1 MPDAPQVPEIDR
13 TGRTM
18 VLTTL
23 DKIVGALGLTEEH
36 NADGDAVL
44 PLFGAGGPLEGQRI
58 GEFRVFSRADGTR
71 VVYSALAVDAFG
83 MDTHQVYAYTASD
96 SAVPH
101 LFLDSA
107 ISPNTDGTFH
117 FGLDL
122 IPRVDLGANLDYSE
136 VVYGPVTEARA
147 EALSQPGVM
156 GVPSLGPLQWSIRSP
171 WMAAAIVAPDD
182 LRKLGSI
189 VDVYVDHWLGLMNN
203 GLPAGIVTAAETA
216 ILDARDRRNRE
227 AMFSPRTN
235 PVWGLLD
242 KLVGPDVAQ
251 AMKDVLIKG

>member
-1 MPDAPQVPEIDR
+1 
-13 TGRTM
+13 
-18 VLTTL
+18 
-23 DKIVGALGLTEEH
+23 
-36 NADGDAVL
+36 
-44 PLFGAGGPLEGQRI
+44 
-58 GEFRVFSRADGTR
+58 
-71 VVYSALAVDAFG
+71 
-83 MDTHQVYAYTASD
+83 MDTHQVYAYTAAD

-136 VVYGPVTEARA
+136 AVYGPVTEARA

>member
-1 MPDAPQVPEIDR
+1 MPDAPLTQEIDR

-18 VLTTL
+18 VLATL
-23 DKIVGALGLTEEH
+23 DKITSALGLTEEH
-36 NADGDAVL
+36 NAEGDAVL
-44 PLFGAGGPLEGQRI
+44 PLFGAAGPLQGQRI
-58 GEFRVFSRADGTR
+58 GEFRVFSRPDGTR

-83 MDTHQVYAYTASD
+83 MDTHQVYAYTAPASQ
-96 SAVPH
+96 VPH

-136 VVYGPVTEARA
+136 AVYVPLTQARA
-147 EALSQPGVM
+147 EALDQPGVM
-156 GVPSLGPLQWSIRSP
+156 DVPSLGPLQWSIRSP
-171 WMAAAIVAPDD
+171 WMVAAIVAPDD

-189 VDVYVDHWLGLMNN
+189 VDVYVDHWLGLMNT
-203 GLPAGIVTAAETA
+203 GLPAGIVTASEAER
-216 ILDARDRRNRE
+216 IDDRDRRNRE

-242 KLVGPDVAQ
+242 NLVGAETAQ
-251 AMKDVLIKG
+251 AMKDLLIKG